1 MARLRRLPTDRYR
14 VRPSRFALSRIDPAD
29 GGSWGDKDAAGPWL
43 DRLNDELEL
52 LQERL
57 WSRQRER
64 LLVVL
69 QGMDTSGKDGV
80 IRHVFDGVNPVGVR
94 VASFKAPS
102 AEELAHDFLWR
113 IHARCRAAGE
123 IVIFNRSHYE
133 DVLVVR
139 VRELVPERVWRARYR
154 QINEFERL
162 LADSGTTILKFF
174 LHISKEEQ
182 KQRLAGAARRSRR
195 STGSSIP
202 ATSRSA
208 RAGTTTRRR
217 TPRRCGAPRPPHA
230 PWYVVPSDRKW
241 FRNLVIAQVLVD
253 TLKSL
258 DLEPP
263 APRFD
268 PAKFRIR

>member
-14 VRPSRFALSRIDPAD
+14 VRPPRFALSRFDPAD
-29 GGSWGDKDAAGPWL
+29 GASWSDKDAAGPWL

-80 IRHVFDGVNPVGVR
+80 IRHVFDGVNPIGVR

-102 AEELAHDFLWR
+102 AEELARDFLWR
-113 IHARCRAAGE
+113 IHARVPAAGE

-139 VRELVPERVWRARYR
+139 VRGLAPESVWRPRYR
-154 QINEFERL
+154 QIAEFERL
-162 LADSGTTILKFF
+162 LADTGTTIVKFF
-174 LHISKEEQ
+174 LHISKQEQ
-182 KQRLAGAARRSRR
+182 KRRLEERLEDPEKHWKFNPGDLEERARWNAYQAAY
-195 STGSSIP
+195 TE
-202 ATSRSA
+202 AL
-208 RAGTTTRRR
+208 RR
-217 TPRRCGAPRPPHA
+217 TSAPHA

-258 DLEPP
+258 DLDPP
-263 APRFD
+263 PPRFD
-268 PAKFRIR
+268 PTKFRIP